1 MKSSFAVFVLLII
14 LVGCEKDI
22 HITQPTILMRDVS
35 LEAFDTIKIG
45 CAEYAEIDNERQHPG
60 HFRWSILD
68 EYQHIV
74 YSDFQDSSAINW
86 IPDSAGYF
94 VVSVTIDYDNNKKS
108 ITAFKEAIV
117 HESPI
122 SLQKKLIGRWVGN
135 AQSFNVTKWQLDVTF
150 NEIGHYIGKQY
161 NGSSFGMIHYDTG
174 PFEESYYFV
183 NDTIILPPSA
193 DVPCTRFIIYD
204 VKDNMGFGRLSNSRE
219 YENKGIYS
227 YECSETFN
235 IKDLVFSEGN
245 KRLRF
250 SLQFI
255 GSSESMA
262 RNFDLI
268 KVE

>member
-1 MKSSFAVFVLLII
+1 MKNSIVVFVLLIM

-22 HITQPTILMRDVS
+22 HITQPTILIKNGS
-35 LEAFDTIKIG
+35 LEAFDTIKIT
-45 CAEYAEIDNERQHPG
+45 CTEYAEIDNERQYPNCI
-60 HFRWSILD
+60 RWSILD

-74 YSDFQDSSAINW
+74 YSVFEDSSAISW

-94 VVSVTIDYDNNKKS
+94 VISATIDYDNNKS

-122 SLQKKLIGRWVGN
+122 SLQKKLIGRWCGN
-135 AQSFNVTKWQLDVTF
+135 AHSLDNVVKWQLDVTF
-150 NEIGHYIGKQY
+150 NEAGHYVGRQY
-161 NGSSFGMIHYDTG
+161 NGYSSGMIHYDTG
-174 PFEESYYFV
+174 PFDMSYYFISDSIV
-183 NDTIILPPSA
+183 LPPSA

-204 VKDNMGFGRLSNSRE
+204 VKDNMGFGRLSISRE
-219 YENKGIYS
+219 YENDGTYS
-227 YECSETFN
+227 YECSETYD

-245 KRLRF
+245 NRLKF

-255 GSSESMA
+255 NAEGMA

-268 KVE
+268 KAE